1 MTDEEA
7 KRTLI
12 YDLWRLWESY
22 ERLGFTE
29 GIADY
34 YERLS
39 KEKNIGKT
47 FSNTYFN
54 TAENMRMCHRV
65 FETLT
70 WRRNKTKAVTRI
82 NLCRN
87 KFCANC
93 VKLIQATRLKRMY
106 NVITDSENSKYL
118 YHAVFTVRSVRAE
131 ELNETMEYMNKAFS
145 MLVRYLNGTKKVRGI
160 DFTRYGFYAAVK
172 SIECTYKKA
181 GWYHP
186 HFHVIF
192 AFNEPFPVEG
202 DIENAFS
209 FSESNGHRTFSE
221 DVVFMQKLWRLLY
234 DNQRARTDKFRDLIA
249 KNLYFI
255 PEENFEDLRN
265 LGPDKVRNKKTGKTY
280 KLDNNKNVKA
290 ERVTLRKI
298 EELDC
303 GYSVIFDRVS
313 DGSYYEIFKY
323 AFKSMSEDKEMM
335 TYEQFKTLRSA
346 FYCRQTIQTYGQWRK
361 VQLDD
366 DIDEDIADEYKRY
379 VAELNRSESPEY
391 RVERIFD
398 VLKSGEEYGYEIISS
413 SSLNKYLP
421 AVGRLSKDER
431 IALDKRFYERNPEG
445 ERRKE
450 KIRQLRI
457 RGKIK

>member
-1 MTDEEA
+1 MIDEEA

-12 YDLWRLWESY
+12 YDLWRLWETY

-39 KEKNIGKT
+39 KESGT
-47 FSNTYFN
+47 SDPASNTYYN
-54 TAENMRMCHRV
+54 TAESMRMCHRV

-70 WRRNKTKAVTRI
+70 WRRNKVKAITRI

-106 NVITDSENSKYL
+106 NVIAESENSKYL

-131 ELNETMEYMNKAFS
+131 ELTETMDLMNKAFS
-145 MLVRYLNGTKKVRGI
+145 MMIRYLNGTKKIRGV
-160 DFTRYGFYAAVK
+160 DFSRYGFYAAVK

-192 AFNEPFPVEG
+192 AFDVPFPVEG
-202 DIENAFS
+202 NVENMFS
-209 FSESNGHRTFSE
+209 FSESNGYRTFSD
-221 DVVFMQKLWRLLY
+221 DVVFFQKLWRLLY
-234 DNQRARTDKFRDLIA
+234 DNQKAREDKIRRLIKARLYAVPETD
-249 KNLYFI
+249 
-255 PEENFEDLRN
+255 FEDIQELDS
-265 LGPDKVRNKKTGKTY
+265 DKVRSKKTGKTY
-280 KLDNNKNVKA
+280 RLGDPGNVRA
-290 ERVTLRKI
+290 ERITLRKI
-298 EELDC
+298 DELKD

-313 DGSYYEIFKY
+313 EGSYYEIFKY
-323 AFKSMSEDKEMM
+323 AFKSMSEDKDMM
-335 TYEQFKTLRSA
+335 TYEQFKALRQA
-346 FYCRQTIQTYGQWRK
+346 FYSRQTIQTYGKWRK
-361 VQLDD
+361 VELDD
-366 DIDEDIADEYKRY
+366 SIDDDIADEYKRY

-398 VLKSGEEYGYEIISS
+398 VLRSGEEYGYELISS
-413 SSLNKYLP
+413 SSLNQYLP

-431 IALDKRFYERNPEG
+431 IALDKRFYEHNPEG
-445 ERRKE
+445 ERKKE

-457 RGKIK
+457 RGKI